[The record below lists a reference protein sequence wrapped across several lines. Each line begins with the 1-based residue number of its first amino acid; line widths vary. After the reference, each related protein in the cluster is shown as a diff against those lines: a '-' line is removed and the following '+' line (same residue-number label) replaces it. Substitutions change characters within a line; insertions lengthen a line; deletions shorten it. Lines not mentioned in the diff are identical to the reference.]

1 MVPAL
6 FNLHIRLVP
15 SLMPCS
21 DPVSFTIFVLHCNLC
36 DEKDASYPLYCCSS
50 AAIFVFVVFWWM
62 ANKPQFQPK
71 LPFLICLVWYR
82 LRDLV
87 QGGLAVDATRSAIA
101 DLVCMRTK
109 LLRWSVFRPHFSSK
123 VSFFPLGCFESP
135 IALPRR
141 QTRGNWVTSRWFKW
155 IVIIW
160 KAIYEYI
167 NSHQHKIA
175 LEKPLSKETVKKG
188 GHCPLWATP
197 PPRP

>member
-1 MVPAL
+1 
-6 FNLHIRLVP
+6 
-15 SLMPCS
+15 
-21 DPVSFTIFVLHCNLC
+21 
-36 DEKDASYPLYCCSS
+36 
-50 AAIFVFVVFWWM
+50 M

-109 LLRWSVFRPHFSSK
+109 LLRWSVFRPHFTSK

-141 QTRGNWVTSRWFKW
+141 QTRGSWLTFYWKLFDLKAAKQNFGLQPLDWLSLDKEIARVAEVAPSGGKVWKEMPDYRNISDQQIRHCSQVGPHFGIRVPMGTFFSFWVPIFYFRLKNT
-155 IVIIW
+155 W
-160 KAIYEYI
+160 KVSA
-167 NSHQHKIA
+167 
-175 LEKPLSKETVKKG
+175 
-188 GHCPLWATP
+188 ATI
-197 PPRP
+197 

>member
-15 SLMPCS
+15 FLMPCS

-109 LLRWSVFRPHFSSK
+109 LLRWSVFRPHFTSK

-141 QTRGNWVTSRWFKW
+141 QTRGSWVTLLKVFWPQGRKAKFWVAATGL
-155 IVIIW
+155 VIFGQRNCQGCWSGPFWW
-160 KAIYEYI
+160 KG
-167 NSHQHKIA
+167 
-175 LEKPLSKETVKKG
+175 LKG
-188 GHCPLWATP
+188 NARL
-197 PPRP
+197 